1 MSTPFINIFKIPRIN
16 SLMYDTVDF
25 DVVIPNN
32 NEEEFIDRA
41 LALGYKK
48 IVFLTTNAN
57 YIKPVSN
64 KIILQTA
71 YLLRDVSEISPA
83 RRKFDYILAKADR
96 KYFESKVDFII
107 DAELSDRK
115 DSFHYRATSLNQ
127 VHADLAKENDI
138 QIVLSFNNLFLDLN
152 GVMGK
157 MFQNAILIKKYKLTH
172 LTLSMA
178 TRPELMRSRA
188 ILEALDSVLG
198 L

>member
-1 MSTPFINIFKIPRIN
+1 
-16 SLMYDTVDF
+16 MYDTVDF